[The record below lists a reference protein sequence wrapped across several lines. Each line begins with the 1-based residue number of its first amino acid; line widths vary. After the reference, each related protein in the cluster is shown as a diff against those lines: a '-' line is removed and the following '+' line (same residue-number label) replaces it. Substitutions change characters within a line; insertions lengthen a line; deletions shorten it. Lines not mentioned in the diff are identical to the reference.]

1 MIGSRNLYD
10 SYTST
15 MHSRRF
21 VAVLACAACALL
33 AASSLAVAGCDKT
46 LSISSSDYA
55 PYIYKTKAGKWS
67 GLDVE
72 LMQAIFKEAGCAY
85 TFAPLVAPKRMVEMV
100 SRGKTDVLLAA
111 SASDERRVANRFGR
125 PYRNESVSLVG
136 LAGKVDA
143 LRDIGNF
150 RTLRDRGVRVLIPN
164 AGWYG
169 ADYASA
175 LPALQE
181 AGLAIEFT
189 YFDQSIRMLAAGRAA
204 LVMSDT
210 GALFDAARKEGVTI
224 EALPFTVITAPVH
237 MMFSK
242 ASVSE
247 HDVRELDAATARLE
261 KKGVLQAMRTAYGLH

>member
-1 MIGSRNLYD
+1 MPE
-10 SYTST
+10 
-15 MHSRRF
+15 RRL
-21 VAVLACAACALL
+21 VPLLACAWLALCT
-33 AASSLAVAGCDKT
+33 ASAPASAGCDKT
-46 LSISSSDYA
+46 LSVSSSDYA
-55 PYIYKTKAGKWS
+55 PYIFKNKAGIWS

-111 SASDERRVANRFGR
+111 SASDERRKANRFGR

-136 LAGKVDA
+136 LAGKLDA
-143 LRDIGNF
+143 YRDITRF
-150 RTLRDRGVRVLIPN
+150 QTLRERGVRVLVPN

-169 ADYASA
+169 EDYASA
-175 LPALQE
+175 LPALQA

-210 GALFDAARKEGVTI
+210 GALFDAAKKEGVAV
-224 EALPFTVITAPVH
+224 EALPFTVISAPVH

-247 HDVRELDAATARLE
+247 HDVAELDAATARLE
-261 KKGVLQAMRTAYGLH
+261 RKGVLHTMRAAYGLP